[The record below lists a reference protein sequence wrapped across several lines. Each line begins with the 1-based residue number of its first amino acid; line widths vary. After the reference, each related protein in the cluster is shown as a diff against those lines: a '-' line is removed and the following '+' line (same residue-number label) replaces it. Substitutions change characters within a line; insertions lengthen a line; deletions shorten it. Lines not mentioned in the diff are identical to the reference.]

1 MDLMPYVERLQR
13 DLAVAASAGGEDARA
28 LAERLAA
35 PLEAATRLVLLDAL
49 SAAAGE
55 ITSELAPGSV
65 DLRLR
70 AGDPEFVVTPTAR
83 ADDTVSAS
91 DDVNVAPA
99 TEPDEGGTAR
109 FSLRLPEQLKPR
121 VEAAAAQAG
130 LSVNAWL
137 VRVVAGAVER
147 GEASGRAERSRSSLG
162 QSFRGWVS

>member
-1 MDLMPYVERLQR
+1 
-13 DLAVAASAGGEDARA
+13 
-28 LAERLAA
+28 
-35 PLEAATRLVLLDAL
+35 
-49 SAAAGE
+49 
-55 ITSELAPGSV
+55 
-65 DLRLR
+65 
-70 AGDPEFVVTPTAR
+70 VTPTAR

-91 DDVNVAPA
+91 DDVNVAPS

-137 VRVVAGAVER
+137 VRVVAAAVER

>member
-1 MDLMPYVERLQR
+1 MDLTPYVAELHRQ
-13 DLAVAASAGGEDARA
+13 LATAAEAGGEEAAA
-28 LAERLAA
+28 LADRLAA
-35 PLEAATRLVLLDAL
+35 ALEPAARLALLDAL
-49 SAAAGE
+49 SAAASE
-55 ITSELAPGSV
+55 ITAELAPGSV

-70 AGDPEFVVTPTAR
+70 AGDPGFVVTPAED
-83 ADDTVSAS
+83 AAAVPSDVSM
-91 DDVNVAPA
+91 APPV
-99 TEPDEGGTAR
+99 EPDDGGTAR

-147 GEASGRAERSRSSLG
+147 DESAGRAERSRSSLG